1 MVNNITVGSETHLIL
16 RRAEQ
21 VVPSGMKGESS
32 DTCVVRTHNLDTVA
46 PSDGPHTDG
55 AVWRCR
61 EGHSLQG
68 ENMRESLVIQTLGR
82 DPECRHYETL
92 ETLNVTWEGW

>member
-1 MVNNITVGSETHLIL
+1 MDDITISNETHLIL

-32 DTCVVRTHNLDTVA
+32 DTCIVGTHNLDTVA
-46 PSDGPHTDG
+46 PSDGPNTDG

-68 ENMRESLVIQTLGR
+68 ETKRESG
-82 DPECRHYETL
+82 D
-92 ETLNVTWEGW
+92 